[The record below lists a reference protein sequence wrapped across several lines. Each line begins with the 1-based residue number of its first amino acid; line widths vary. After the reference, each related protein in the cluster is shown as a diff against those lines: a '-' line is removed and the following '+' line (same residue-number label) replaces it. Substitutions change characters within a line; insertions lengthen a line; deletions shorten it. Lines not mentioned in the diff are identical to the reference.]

1 MVEGNQNALSGPG
14 GPGSAQHPSAG
25 NSNWLVQLLGSLG
38 RRCLGAIAELGV
50 ATTFLLGSLARIPRR
65 PWRPAMVVEQLH
77 FVGNRSLL
85 IIVLTSAFT
94 GLVLTLQGYNTLD
107 RFGAE
112 QLVGRLVALSLTK
125 ELAPVLG
132 ALMITARAGSAIAA
146 TLGNMRVTEQIDAL
160 KTMAIDPLDYL
171 VAPRMVAGL
180 IAAPML
186 TALFT
191 LVGLAV
197 SLGFSVSVLGMEFG
211 QFAFSVQDAIEWD
224 DALECLT
231 KSFVFAA
238 FMIWICTY
246 RGYHASG
253 GAKGVGLATTRAVV
267 ETSVVVLAA
276 DYILTALMF

>member
-1 MVEGNQNALSGPG
+1 MTKSSGGSVNPALI
-14 GPGSAQHPSAG
+14 
-25 NSNWLVQLLGSLG
+25 LLGGTG
-38 RRCLGAIAELGV
+38 RAVLETAGALGV
-50 ATTFLLGSLARIPRR
+50 STLFFLGSLARLPRR
-65 PWRPAMVVEQLH
+65 PWRVGMLIEQLH
-77 FVGNRSLL
+77 FIGNRSLL
-85 IIVLTSAFT
+85 IIILTSAFT

-171 VAPRMVAGL
+171 VAPRLLAGM
-180 IAAPML
+180 IAGPML
-186 TALFT
+186 TALFA
-191 LVGLAV
+191 LVGLGV
-197 SLGFSVSVLGMEFG
+197 SLLFSVSVLGMEFG
-211 QFAFSVQDAIEWD
+211 QFAFSVRDSIEWD

-231 KSFVFAA
+231 KSVVFAA
-238 FMIWICTY
+238 CMVWIATY
-246 RGYHASG
+246 RGYTASG

-276 DYILTALMF
+276 DYMLTALMF